1 MEKSILTINGGSSS
15 IKFALYSGDDSFT
28 RTIYGRIERIG
39 LPGSVFV
46 YVDGI
51 GKEEVS
57 ETPIPDM
64 AAAIEML
71 SSFLESTVDFQHIV
85 VVGHRI
91 VHGMDRKEH
100 AVITPELV
108 DALKVITPIDPE
120 HLPLEIALIELF
132 AARHPELLQVACFD
146 TVFHSDM
153 PRVAQILPLP
163 RRFDANGVRRYG
175 FHGLSYT
182 YLLEELR
189 RRDPER
195 ANGRVIMAHLG
206 NGASTTA
213 IKEGKSMDT
222 SMGFTPAGGIPMS
235 SRTGDIDPG
244 ALLYVMESEGISP
257 EKLNYLINHES
268 GLLGIS
274 ETTADMHDLLDHET
288 SDVRAKEAVDLFC
301 YAVKKQI
308 GAYAAALGGVET
320 LVFSGGMGEH
330 APRIRARICEGLEF
344 LGIVLDSA
352 ANEGNNNII
361 SAPSSSVTV
370 RVMQTNEELM
380 IARIAQVFVNK

>member
-1 MEKSILTINGGSSS
+1 
-15 IKFALYSGDDSFT
+15 
-28 RTIYGRIERIG
+28 
-39 LPGSVFV
+39 
-46 YVDGI
+46 
-51 GKEEVS
+51 
-57 ETPIPDM
+57 
-64 AAAIEML
+64 
-71 SSFLESTVDFQHIV
+71 
-85 VVGHRI
+85 
-91 VHGMDRKEH
+91 
-100 AVITPELV
+100 
-108 DALKVITPIDPE
+108 
-120 HLPLEIALIELF
+120 
-132 AARHPELLQVACFD
+132 
-146 TVFHSDM
+146 
-153 PRVAQILPLP
+153 
-163 RRFDANGVRRYG
+163 
-175 FHGLSYT
+175 
-182 YLLEELR
+182 
-189 RRDPER
+189 
-195 ANGRVIMAHLG
+195 
-206 NGASTTA
+206 
-213 IKEGKSMDT
+213 
-222 SMGFTPAGGIPMS
+222 MS

>member
-1 MEKSILTINGGSSS
+1 MSTDILTINAGSSS
-15 IKFALYSGDDSFT
+15 IKFALYSSDDVLS
-28 RTIYGRIERIG
+28 RTMYGAIERIG
-39 LPGSVFV
+39 LPGSVFRHW
-46 YVDGI
+46 G
-51 GKEEVS
+51 GAGAEEVE
-57 ETPIPDM
+57 ETPIPNRE
-64 AAAIEML
+64 AAIEML
-71 SSFLESTVDFQHIV
+71 NSFLESKVDFQHIA

-91 VHGMDRKEH
+91 VHGMDHKAH
-100 AVITPELV
+100 ALVTPELI
-108 DALKVITPIDPE
+108 ATLKTTIPIDPE

-132 AARHPELLQVACFD
+132 AVRHPELTQVACFD
-146 TVFHSDM
+146 TVFHADM

-163 RRFDANGVRRYG
+163 RRFDAKGVRRYG

-206 NGASTTA
+206 NGASIAA
-213 IKEGKSMDT
+213 IKEGKSIDT
-222 SMGFTPAGGIPMS
+222 TMGFTPAGGIPMS

-244 ALLYVMESEGISP
+244 ALLYVMESEGLSL

-288 SDVRAKEAVDLFC
+288 SDVRAKEAVELFC
-301 YAVKKQI
+301 YAAKKQI

-352 ANEGNNNII
+352 ANEGNNGVI

-380 IARIAQVFVNK
+380 IAQIARTFVNK